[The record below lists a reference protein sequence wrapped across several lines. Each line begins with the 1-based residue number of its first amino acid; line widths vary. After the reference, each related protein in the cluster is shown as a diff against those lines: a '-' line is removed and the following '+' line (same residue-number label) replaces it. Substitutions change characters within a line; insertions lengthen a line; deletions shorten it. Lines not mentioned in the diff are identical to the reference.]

1 MAVTNSY
8 IEIENRK
15 QRGQNVGHGEWMH
28 ACGKCF
34 FLVSVEFLQETKE
47 MQTIFSLRCM
57 VTHEVQTKDR
67 NIPIVEVLVCSTLGP
82 ALYENWENVYACFW

>member
-1 MAVTNSY
+1 MN
-8 IEIENRK
+8 
-15 QRGQNVGHGEWMH
+15 
-28 ACGKCF
+28 ACMWEVL

-82 ALYENWENVYACFW
+82 ALYEN